1 MTYFLGRDVDVF
13 LTLES
18 KVTASGLAVDTNER
32 VVLAADASATIPSMI
47 NGATV
52 ATAAV
57 LDLTGV
63 DLSIGVSDEDVGPF
77 FGQETTQKIELRKE
91 TTLTLTRKKSDS
103 TFDLIFNGPCSGTQF
118 MGGTSNADLLQA
130 KRQGARFGIKFESAE
145 MRMNDGL
152 ENPKLVTESGT
163 TTASCYGYILHIR
176 FKDGTNAGE
185 VFCLRNAAFSA
196 HTTSLNADGAQE
208 ETLEFMSTTPPYIH
222 VPSSAGSNDFYTT
235 LTPTEE
241 M

>member
-18 KVTASGLAVDTNER
+18 KVTASGLAVDSNER

-152 ENPKLVTESGT
+152 TNPKLVTESGT
-163 TTASCYGYILHIR
+163 TTASCYGYRLHIR

-185 VFCLRNAAFSA
+185 VFTLRNAAFTA

-208 ETLEFMSTTPPYIH
+208 ETLEFMSTTAPYIH

>member
-18 KVTASGLAVDTNER
+18 KVTASGLAVDSNER

-77 FGQETTQKIELRKE
+77 FGQETTQKVELRKE

-118 MGGTSNADLLQA
+118 MDATAQELIQA
-130 KRQGARFGIKFESAE
+130 KRQGARFGVRISGTA

-152 ENPKLVTESGT
+152 ENPKLVLENGS
-163 TTASCYGYILHIR
+163 TTASCYGYRLHIR

-185 VFCLRNAAFSA
+185 IFTLRNAAFSA

>member
-18 KVTASGLAVDTNER
+18 KVTASGLAVDANER

-152 ENPKLVTESGT
+152 TNPKLVTESGT
-163 TTASCYGYILHIR
+163 TTASCYGYRLHIR

-185 VFCLRNAAFSA
+185 VFTLRNAAFTA

-208 ETLEFMSTTPPYIH
+208 ETLEFMSTTAPYIH

>member
-18 KVTASGLAVDTNER
+18 KVTASGLAVDSNER

-77 FGQETTQKIELRKE
+77 FGQETTQKVELRKE

-103 TFDLIFNGPCSGTQF
+103 TFDIIFNGPCSGTQF
-118 MGGTSNADLLQA
+118 MGGTLNADLLQA

-163 TTASCYGYILHIR
+163 TTASCYGYRLHIR

-185 VFCLRNAAFSA
+185 VFTLRNAAFTA
-196 HTTSLNADGAQE
+196 HTTTLNADGAQE
-208 ETLEFMSTTPPYIH
+208 ETLEFMSTTPPFIH
-222 VPSSAGSNDFYTT
+222 VPNGANSFNTT

>member
-91 TTLTLTRKKSDS
+91 TSLTLTRKKSDS

-118 MGGTSNADLLQA
+118 MGGTTNADLLQA

-152 ENPKLVTESGT
+152 TNPKLVTESGT
-163 TTASCYGYILHIR
+163 TTASCYGYRLHIR

-185 VFCLRNAAFSA
+185 IFTLRNAAFSA

-208 ETLEFMSTTPPYIH
+208 ETLEFMSTTAPYIH

>member
-1 MTYFLGRDVDVF
+1 MLIY
-13 LTLES
+13 
-18 KVTASGLAVDTNER
+18 
-32 VVLAADASATIPSMI
+32 
-47 NGATV
+47 
-52 ATAAV
+52 
-57 LDLTGV
+57 
-63 DLSIGVSDEDVGPF
+63 LSIGVSDEDVGPF

-163 TTASCYGYILHIR
+163 TTASCYGYRLHIR